1 MELFFLKFNFHD
13 LNFLFVGVPIFTSIP
28 PLLVTPK
35 ELTTLRQTC
44 QAVGFPPP
52 VLSWTRLG
60 MPLPVGKSEVKDD
73 SLTIR
78 DLRPADSGLY
88 ECVAKNSMGT
98 KKAKMNVTVRVRARD
113 TVGTG
118 ELLGKPD
125 KFRGSDLRFTSI
137 PSRDGTDID
146 FPGSPVVPVFLSVLA
161 LPFLHF
167 LLSVQ

>member
-1 MELFFLKFNFHD
+1 
-13 LNFLFVGVPIFTSIP
+13 
-28 PLLVTPK
+28 
-35 ELTTLRQTC
+35 
-44 QAVGFPPP
+44 
-52 VLSWTRLG
+52 

-118 ELLGKPD
+118 ELLGKP
-125 KFRGSDLRFTSI
+125 RA
-137 PSRDGTDID
+137 
-146 FPGSPVVPVFLSVLA
+146 VPK
-161 LPFLHF
+161 
-167 LLSVQ
+167 LLGNF